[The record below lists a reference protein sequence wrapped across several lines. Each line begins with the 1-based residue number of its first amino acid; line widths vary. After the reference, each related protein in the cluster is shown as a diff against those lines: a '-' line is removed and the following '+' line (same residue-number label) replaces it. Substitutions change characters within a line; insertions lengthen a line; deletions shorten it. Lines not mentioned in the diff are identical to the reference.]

1 MSLSHVWIETRADGL
16 VRADQISG
24 IETHRTPE
32 LAGKPPH
39 WLLDVVLPV
48 VTGSGAPPG
57 SHGPGWAVGPTH
69 RTLIQTPEHPG
80 DAPTALARLLAQL
93 DPLNVAGVITAAI
106 IGPHGDAHP
115 DPGSDTG
122 ADVVATASRVRF
134 RFQPF
139 PRPPAAS
146 HDTESHYL

>member
-1 MSLSHVWIETRADGL
+1 MSLNHVWIETRADGL
-16 VRADQISG
+16 VRADHISG

-93 DPLNVAGVITAAI
+93 DPVNASGVVTATI
-106 IGPHGDAHP
+106 INPNADQP
-115 DPGSDTG
+115 DPATDE
-122 ADVVATASRVRF
+122 DVVATASRVRF